1 MKIEDL
7 LAKKKS
13 TILKRWFAL
22 LAETY
27 PPDTSKF
34 LKKQKDKFANPV
46 GEAVIYGLEGVYDE
60 LRGGMDAERL
70 AHFLDRI
77 IRVRALQKFTPSQ
90 GLNFIFQLKGLI
102 REVLNKDIQKEG
114 LFEEMTVMDVRIDK
128 LALLAFDV
136 YAACL
141 EKLYEI
147 RVNDE
152 KRKLHMLLR
161 KANLLIEVEEAEVE
175 LPDLRND

>member
-1 MKIEDL
+1 MTLENL
-7 LAKKKS
+7 LAEKKS
-13 TILKRWFAL
+13 AILKRWFLL

-46 GEAVIYGLEGVYDE
+46 GAAIIYGLEGIYDE
-60 LRGGMDAERL
+60 LRGEMEPERL

-102 REVLNKDIQKEG
+102 REVLGKGMRQEG
-114 LFEEMTVMDVRIDK
+114 LSEELIEMDVRIDR
-128 LALLAFDV
+128 LALLAFDL
-136 YAACL
+136 YAVCR

-147 RVNDE
+147 KVNDE
-152 KRKLHMLLR
+152 KRRLHMLLR
-161 KANLLIEVEEAEVE
+161 KANLLIETEEAEVD
-175 LPDLRND
+175 LPDFRGD